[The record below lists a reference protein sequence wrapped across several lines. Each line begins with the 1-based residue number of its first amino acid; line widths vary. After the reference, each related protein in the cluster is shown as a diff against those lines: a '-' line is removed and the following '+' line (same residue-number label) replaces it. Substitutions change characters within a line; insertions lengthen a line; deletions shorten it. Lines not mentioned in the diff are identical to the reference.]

1 MAMRKTPGFQQIE
14 QFSYS
19 LMGFIPY
26 LLSVYLIVHLEIEV
40 SPTILLIAAGALFA
54 HLMGFMV
61 IRRFGQQLRDV
72 RDKTSK
78 AITAERKLSIE
89 LDENAPHELT
99 SIVHHFNTMLVESE
113 RSSRNFQEMTTKL
126 MLYTRD
132 IEGYQKKLREEGMS
146 RSRLSRYV
154 GQDLVN
160 KIINSSEDIP
170 LQNKKQNATIL
181 FADIRS
187 FTSISE
193 RMAPEQVIG
202 MLNEYFDAMVQ
213 IIFNHNGILDKF
225 IGDELMATFGVL
237 EEPEQGPLNALN
249 AAIAMQDRITELMTD
264 FMFKEYPTFEIGIGI
279 NTGEVVMGNLGSKNR
294 MDYTVI
300 GDAVNVAARL
310 EQMAEGNSIII
321 GEETYNSCRPYIQMK
336 PRGEIKVKN
345 RAAPVKCFQVI
356 R

>member
-1 MAMRKTPGFQQIE
+1 MKRIFGFQQIE

-26 LLSVYLIVHLEIEV
+26 LLAIYLIIYTKVEL
-40 SPTILLIAAGALFA
+40 SSTILLVAAGALFA
-54 HLMGFMV
+54 HLMGFII
-61 IRRFGQQLRDV
+61 IRRFGKQLKDV
-72 RDKTSK
+72 RDKTGK
-78 AITAERKLSIE
+78 AMTAERKLSIE
-89 LDENAPHELT
+89 MDENAPHELT
-99 SIVHHFNTMLVESE
+99 SIVHNFNTMLAESE

-146 RSRLSRYV
+146 RYRLSRYV

-160 KIINSSEDIP
+160 KIISSSGDIP
-170 LQNKKQNATIL
+170 LQNKKLRVTML

-187 FTSISE
+187 FTAISE
-193 RMAPEQVIG
+193 HMAPEQVIS
-202 MLNEYFDAMVQ
+202 MLNEYFDAMVK
-213 IIFNHNGILDKF
+213 IIFYHNGILDKF
-225 IGDELMATFGVL
+225 VGDELLATFGVL
-237 EEPEQGPLNALN
+237 EGSEQGPLNALN
-249 AAIAMQDRITELMTD
+249 AAIAMQDRIIELMAD
-264 FMFKEYPTFEIGIGI
+264 FVFKGYPTFEIGIGI

-300 GDAVNVAARL
+300 GDTVNVAARL
-310 EQMAEGNSIII
+310 EQMAEGGSIVA
-321 GEETYNSCRPYIQMK
+321 GEETYNSCKAYIQMK
-336 PRGEIKVKN
+336 PRGEVKVKN